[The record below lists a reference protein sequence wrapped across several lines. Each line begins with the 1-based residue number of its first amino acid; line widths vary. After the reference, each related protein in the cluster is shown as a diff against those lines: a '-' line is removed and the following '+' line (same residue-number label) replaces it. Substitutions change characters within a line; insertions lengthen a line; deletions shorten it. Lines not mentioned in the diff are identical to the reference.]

1 MDTEI
6 LQDFLPEATELL
18 ENAQTE
24 ALSLENNPD
33 DTKAIAALFRAFH
46 TLKGGAGFLEAVQMV
61 EWCHHLEDLLDKVR
75 SGKLRF
81 TSEMSDVVLQG
92 IDVIQRMLEE
102 LRQGEYPSAGPEDLG
117 KSIQEMASGS
127 CEPVQEMPRSSASS
141 TALSESPHIQADE
154 DPPYQSDAPSP
165 TPPAQTPESPES
177 APVGVLYIEQKPR
190 EDGTQGIFLQQ
201 VSHTASP
208 LMVNALPEQAEES
221 APPAGASSD
230 VITED
235 EFERYLDQLYA
246 GGKIPGDLPVD
257 PPVLEA
263 PATSTPGYPDPKD
276 TAGDSPT
283 KNQGA
288 KEVATS
294 PLQAV
299 AQRPEKAERAA
310 RPITAGSSTEVAEST
325 LRVES
330 ARLDAVMNQV
340 GELVLLRNRFAA
352 AVQGLSQED
361 EEMARIVREMDL
373 TVNDMQDTVMRLR
386 MQPCKRLF
394 QQLPRVVRDVSRQ
407 LGKQVDLVIEGEDVE
422 IDKKVVDALSAPLV
436 HLVRN
441 SMDHGIEIPADRKM
455 LGKPEAATLRVA
467 AIHLGDKIRIEVS
480 DDGQGIDQQM
490 VIRKAI
496 EKALI
501 TPEQASRLSDS
512 EAIDLIFRPGFSTN
526 DTVTEFSGRGVGMDV
541 VKETTHQLRGRLDV
555 HTELGRGTTVSMEFP
570 LTLAVL
576 PVLYL
581 RLRREIYAL
590 PISAVESL
598 LEVDATRI
606 HQMQGQSIYQVN
618 ARQVVSLL
626 DLGTILHGRP
636 LQLGNEPTDGI
647 LTERGLLVVS
657 EVLGNEDSVVKP
669 VDFMPEQNWYQGATI
684 SGKGDVVL
692 ILDIGNLMRRGLD
705 QASSVR
711 RALGPRP
718 VTTRA
723 SVQKVI

>member
-1 MDTEI
+1 MSMDKEI

-24 ALSLENNPD
+24 ALSLENHPD
-33 DTKAIAALFRAFH
+33 DTQAIAALFRAFH

-81 TSEMSDVVLQG
+81 NSQMSDVVLQG
-92 IDVIQRMLEE
+92 LDVIQGMLEE
-102 LRQGEYPSAGPEDLG
+102 LRQGEYPSAGPADLG
-117 KSIQEMASGS
+117 KTIQAMASGS
-127 CEPVQEMPRSSASS
+127 YSSA
-141 TALSESPHIQADE
+141 AD
-154 DPPYQSDAPSP
+154 DP
-165 TPPAQTPESPES
+165 PPAQVEQDHAQPSTQPQNSTSDEVRADPG
-177 APVGVLYIEQKPR
+177 ADRDAAILYVEQKPQK
-190 EDGTQGIFLQQ
+190 DGSPGIFLQQ
-201 VSHTASP
+201 ETEAS
-208 LMVNALPEQAEES
+208 AEHACS
-221 APPAGASSD
+221 AGASD
-230 VITED
+230 LITEE
-235 EFERYLDQLYA
+235 EFEPCLDQLQA
-246 GGKIPGDLPVD
+246 GEKNTANASADVSESPAKTAS
-257 PPVLEA
+257 EA
-263 PATSTPGYPDPKD
+263 PVAEPP
-276 TAGDSPT
+276 A
-283 KNQGA
+283 A
-288 KEVATS
+288 K
-294 PLQAV
+294 
-299 AQRPEKAERAA
+299 KAIQPVTVGHPAEN
-310 RPITAGSSTEVAEST
+310 AEST

-441 SMDHGIEIPADRKM
+441 SMDHGIEIPAERKM
-455 LGKPEAATLRVA
+455 LGKPETATLRVA
-467 AIHLGDKIRIEVS
+467 ALHLGDKVRIEVS
-480 DDGQGIDQQM
+480 DDGQGIDRQK
-490 VIRKAI
+490 VVRKAV

-501 TPEQASRLSDS
+501 TPEQAARLSDS

-555 HTELGRGTTVSMEFP
+555 QTEPGRGTTVAMEFP

-598 LEVDATRI
+598 LDVDPAHI
-606 HQMQGQSIYQVN
+606 HQTQGQTIYQVGN
-618 ARQVVSLL
+618 QQVVPLL
-626 DLGTILHGRP
+626 DLGSILHGES
-636 LQLGNEPTDGI
+636 LHLENEPTDGI

-669 VDFMPEQNWYQGATI
+669 VDFMPDQNWYQGATI
-684 SGKGDVVL
+684 SGKGNVVL
-692 ILDIGNLMRRGLD
+692 ILDVGTLMRRSLD
-705 QASSVR
+705 QSAPARSPTRSKPVVASLFGQEV
-711 RALGPRP
+711 A
-718 VTTRA
+718 
-723 SVQKVI
+723 